1 MIGGSVKLGKGVY
14 VAPNAVVIGD
24 VEVGEG
30 SSIWFNVVLRGDV
43 NSIKV
48 GKRTNIQ
55 DGTIIH
61 SDSRCK
67 VVIGD
72 EVSIGHSCMVHGCK
86 IDDNALIGIGAVV
99 LTGAVVGESSL
110 VAANSVVTKNTI
122 IPPRSF
128 VVGTPAK
135 VKDSVSED
143 QRKYMDAA
151 VASYVRLSKRYLRG
165 EFP

>member
-1 MIGGSVKLGKGVY
+1 MIGNSAKLGKGVY

-30 SSIWFNVVLRGDV
+30 SSIWYNVVLRGDV

-61 SDSRCK
+61 SDSRSM

-72 EVSIGHSCMVHGCK
+72 EVSIGHSCMVHGCR
-86 IDDNALIGIGAVV
+86 IEDNALIGIGAVV
-99 LTGAVVGESSL
+99 LTGAVVGGSSL
-110 VAANSVVTKNTI
+110 VAANSVVTKDTI

-135 VKDSVSED
+135 FKDSVSED
-143 QRKYMDAA
+143 QLKYMDAA
-151 VASYVRLSKRYLRG
+151 VASYVRLSKRYLKG